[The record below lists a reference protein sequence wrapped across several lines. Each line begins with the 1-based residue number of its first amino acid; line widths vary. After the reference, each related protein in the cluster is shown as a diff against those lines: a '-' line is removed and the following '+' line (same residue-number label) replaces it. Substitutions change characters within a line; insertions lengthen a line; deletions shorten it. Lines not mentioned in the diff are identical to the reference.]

1 MQRLITNLLE
11 NAIKYNKKG
20 GTVTISVTSASQQVT
35 IKVEDTG
42 LGMADDDLPRILNG
56 FTGATGRPLSGRH
69 QAGEAQSLKA
79 IVRHLTAR

>member
-56 FTGATGRPLSGRH
+56 FTGATGAAPRQASGW
-69 QAGEAQSLKA
+69 AQSLKA
-79 IVRHLTAR
+79 IVKAFNGEIE